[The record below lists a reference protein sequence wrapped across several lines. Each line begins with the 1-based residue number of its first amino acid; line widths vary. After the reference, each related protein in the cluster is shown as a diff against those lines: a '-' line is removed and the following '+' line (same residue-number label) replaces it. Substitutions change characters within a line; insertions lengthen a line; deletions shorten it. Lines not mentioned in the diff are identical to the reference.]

1 MKKKNFYTNQLQ
13 IKKSL
18 RTKIYEFLK
27 DEIKKEGIKKKSD
40 EELCNIF
47 NSEFNTKVSRKT
59 IAKYREELNIPSSIN
74 RK

>member
-40 EELCNIF
+40 EELSNIF
-47 NSEFNTKVSRKT
+47 NSEFNNKVSRKT
-59 IAKYREELNIPSSIN
+59 IAKYRKELNIPSSIN